1 MSRMIPITAAAARE
15 AKRAARRVGGR
26 LPFGAEPELD
36 CWLAVLTVDLLQGTL
51 GLALQLEQTGQR
63 D

>member
-1 MSRMIPITAAAARE
+1 MIPITAAARE
-15 AKRAARRVGGR
+15 ARRVGGR

-51 GLALQLEQTGQR
+51 GLALQLKQTGQR